1 MSKTR
6 REKRITTRVAEP
18 LHGELERAAAE
29 DGRTLADLVRQWL
42 LDRAVCR
49 AIERE
54 AAAGTETIIQ
64 QEAA

>member
-1 MSKTR
+1 MKTR
-6 REKRITTRVAEP
+6 REKRIIVRVAEP
-18 LHGELERAAAE
+18 LHGELELAAVE

-49 AIERE
+49 ANERI
-54 AAAGTETIIQ
+54 ASTTTTQ